1 MYDAKLWYKNEH
13 MFDNHWSPNLYHIDF
28 FPYIIAYNSTQVD
41 NGTDEGTSTK
51 NLQIISR
58 FVHEQFE
65 KYD

>member
-1 MYDAKLWYKNEH
+1 MTQSCDIRTNTC
-13 MFDNHWSPNLYHIDF
+13 STIIDHLTCITSISF
-28 FPYIIAYNSTQVD
+28 LIIAYNSTQVD